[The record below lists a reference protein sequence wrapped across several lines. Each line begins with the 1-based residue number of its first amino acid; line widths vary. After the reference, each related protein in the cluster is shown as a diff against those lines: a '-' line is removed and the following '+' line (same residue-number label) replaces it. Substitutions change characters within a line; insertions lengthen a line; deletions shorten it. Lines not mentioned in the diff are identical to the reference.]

1 MQNTTTNDDEYVCYV
16 GLEKTSRRQ
25 VNGANKSRSYTS
37 KQQAIQR
44 QSKKNRVKTD
54 TSSDTGSDTDSASSK
69 ESGFEPVS
77 KQAFKQKKGNKK
89 PTQFVSLRVANNE
102 VYDDA
107 QVEYD
112 VQDEFVLEELYEY
125 FREEAYKKQILDDCM
140 RYNAY
145 MSYKAELE
153 YRNSDT
159 TEPVDH
165 YRNSLLLEL
174 IKEYD
179 EHISTCRNVEMQDPP
194 ENDLLYDPNYLAIR
208 DEMLDMLRSEHLREL
223 EIMYSI
229 VTHCNDI
236 RFGSNDLV
244 V

>member
-44 QSKKNRVKTD
+44 QSKKNRAKTD
-54 TSSDTGSDTDSASSK
+54 KDTDSVTTSDSD
-69 ESGFEPVS
+69 SEPVH
-77 KQAFKQKKGNKK
+77 KQSPKQKKGNKK
-89 PTQFVSLRVANNE
+89 PNLFVSVRDVNNE

-112 VQDEFVLEELYEY
+112 VQDEFVLEAVYEF

-145 MSYKAELE
+145 MSHKAELE

-179 EHISTCRNVEMQDPP
+179 DHISTCRNVEMQDPP
-194 ENDLLYDPNYLAIR
+194 DNDLLQDPNYLAIR

-229 VTHCNDI
+229 VTHCNGI

>member
-16 GLEKTSRRQ
+16 GFEKTSRRQ

-54 TSSDTGSDTDSASSK
+54 K
-69 ESGFEPVS
+69 ESDSVTTSDSEPEPVH
-77 KQAFKQKKGNKK
+77 KQSPKQKKGNKK
-89 PTQFVSLRVANNE
+89 PNLFVSVRVANNE
-102 VYDDA
+102 VYDDD
-107 QVEYD
+107 QIEYD
-112 VQDEFVLEELYEY
+112 VQDEFILEELYEF

-145 MSYKAELE
+145 MSHKSELE

-179 EHISTCRNVEMQDPP
+179 DHISTCRNVEMQGPP
-194 ENDLLYDPNYLAIR
+194 ENDLLQDPDYLAIR

-229 VTHCNDI
+229 VTHCNGI

>member
-54 TSSDTGSDTDSASSK
+54 KDTDSVTTSDS
-69 ESGFEPVS
+69 EPEKVR
-77 KQAFKQKKGNKK
+77 KQSPKQKKGIKK
-89 PTQFVSLRVANNE
+89 PNLFVSLRDVNNE
-102 VYDDA
+102 VYEDA

-112 VQDEFVLEELYEY
+112 VQDQVGLDLLYE
-125 FREEAYKKQILDDCM
+125 FLREEAYKKQILDDCM

-145 MSYKAELE
+145 MSHKAELE

-179 EHISTCRNVEMQDPP
+179 DHISTCRNVEMQSPP
-194 ENDLLYDPNYLAIR
+194 DNDLLHDPDYLAIR

-229 VTHCNDI
+229 VTHCNGVQ
-236 RFGSNDLV
+236 FGLDDLV

>member
-37 KQQAIQR
+37 KQQAIKR

-54 TSSDTGSDTDSASSK
+54 K
-69 ESGFEPVS
+69 ESDSVTTSDSEPEPVH
-77 KQAFKQKKGNKK
+77 KQRQSPKQKKGIKK
-89 PTQFVSLRVANNE
+89 PNLFVSVRDVNNE

-112 VQDEFVLEELYEY
+112 VQDEFVLEALYEY

-145 MSYKAELE
+145 MSHKAELE

-179 EHISTCRNVEMQDPP
+179 DHISTCRNVEMQDPP
-194 ENDLLYDPNYLAIR
+194 DNDLLHDPDYLAIR

-229 VTHCNDI
+229 VTHCNGI

>member
-16 GLEKTSRRQ
+16 GLEKTSRQ

-37 KQQAIQR
+37 KQQAIKR
-44 QSKKNRVKTD
+44 QSKKTRGNTD
-54 TSSDTGSDTDSASSK
+54 SDTDSASSQDSSS
-69 ESGFEPVS
+69 E
-77 KQAFKQKKGNKK
+77 QAFKQSPKQKKGFKK
-89 PTQFVSLRVANNE
+89 PNLFISLRDAETE
-102 VYDDA
+102 VYEDA

-112 VQDEFVLEELYEY
+112 VQDQVGLELLYD
-125 FREEAYKKQILDDCM
+125 FLREEEYNKQILDDYM

-145 MSYKAELE
+145 MSHKAELE

-179 EHISTCRNVEMQDPP
+179 DHISTCRNVEMQGPQD
-194 ENDLLYDPNYLAIR
+194 NDLLHDPNYLAIR
-208 DEMLDMLRSEHLREL
+208 DEMLDTLRSEHLREL

-229 VTHCNDI
+229 VTHCNGI

>member
-1 MQNTTTNDDEYVCYV
+1 MQNTTTNDNEYVCYV
-16 GLEKTSRRQ
+16 GLEKTSHRQ

-37 KQQAIQR
+37 KQQAIKR
-44 QSKKNRVKTD
+44 QSKKNRANTD
-54 TSSDTGSDTDSASSK
+54 KDTDSDTDTTSSQD
-69 ESGFEPVS
+69 SGFEQVH
-77 KQAFKQKKGNKK
+77 KQSPKQKKGFKK
-89 PTQFVSLRVANNE
+89 PNLFISLRDANNE
-102 VYDDA
+102 VYEDA

-112 VQDEFVLEELYEY
+112 VQDQVGLDLLYEY
-125 FREEAYKKQILDDCM
+125 FREDEYNKQILDDYM

-145 MSYKAELE
+145 MNYKAELE

-179 EHISTCRNVEMQDPP
+179 ERISTCRNVEMQGPQD
-194 ENDLLYDPNYLAIR
+194 NDLLHDPNYLAIR

-229 VTHCNDI
+229 VTHCNGVQ
-236 RFGSNDLV
+236 FGLDDLV

>member
-16 GLEKTSRRQ
+16 GLEKTSRQ

-37 KQQAIQR
+37 KQQAIKR
-44 QSKKNRVKTD
+44 QSKKNRANTD
-54 TSSDTGSDTDSASSK
+54 SASASDSDTDSASSQ
-69 ESGFEPVS
+69 ESGF
-77 KQAFKQKKGNKK
+77 KQAFKQKKGNKI
-89 PTQFVSLRVANNE
+89 PSQFVSLRDAVNE

-112 VQDEFVLEELYEY
+112 VQDEFVLEELYEF
-125 FREEAYKKQILDDCM
+125 FREEEYNKQILDDYM
-140 RYNAY
+140 RYSDY
-145 MSYKAELE
+145 MRYKAELD

-179 EHISTCRNVEMQDPP
+179 ERISTCRNVEMRDLL
-194 ENDLLYDPNYLAIR
+194 ENDLLHDPNYLAIR

-229 VTHCNDI
+229 VTHCNGI

>member
-16 GLEKTSRRQ
+16 GFEKTSRQ

-37 KQQAIQR
+37 KQQDIKR
-44 QSKKNRVKTD
+44 QSKKTRASTD
-54 TSSDTGSDTDSASSK
+54 TDTDTGSDTDS
-69 ESGFEPVS
+69 EPEQLH
-77 KQAFKQKKGNKK
+77 KQSPKQKKGIKK
-89 PTQFVSLRVANNE
+89 PNLFVSVRDANNE

-107 QVEYD
+107 QVDYD
-112 VQDEFVLEELYEY
+112 VQDEFVLEELYEF
-125 FREEAYKKQILDDCM
+125 FREEEYKKQILDDYM

-145 MSYKAELE
+145 MSHKAELE

-179 EHISTCRNVEMQDPP
+179 DHISTCRNAEMQDPP
-194 ENDLLYDPNYLAIR
+194 DNDLLYDPNYLAIR

-229 VTHCNDI
+229 VTHCNGI